1 MATLEHL
8 PSAFTTQV
16 DLGGLMAVLG
26 QHLYSTPVVALRELV
41 QNAHDSLARRRLED
55 REWRGEGRIGVEG
68 DPVRGILRITDT
80 GAGLTAH
87 EIHTFLAT
95 VGVSY
100 TRGLRERTHSE
111 ELIGLFGLGFLSAF
125 VLAEEV
131 TVTTTSYQRPDQ
143 GFRYRSEDGKSYR
156 LQEVPPRPVGT
167 EVELSLR
174 DSFRHLAESG
184 TLAKV
189 LGKYCV
195 LLSEPVYLAGRL
207 EPLNGV
213 APPWRRR
220 PDEPLEHPVQL
231 RRRRLAFASLF
242 EATFEPICTVPVEPT
257 GSGDAS
263 GLLWVQ
269 DGATY
274 GTSDNRNLAV
284 FVRGMLLDD
293 DARDLLPAWAGFVG
307 GVIES
312 SCLTPT
318 ASREDLQRDE
328 PYRGVQAALR
338 EALVG
343 GLAKVARE
351 DPHAWRRVLT
361 RHNEALLGA
370 ALCDP
375 RLFQLLADDLRVP
388 TSQGELPV
396 RSLRVSGKLH
406 LALGSAGGFEEMIF
420 RSLRVPVARGDRF
433 GVAPF
438 LRQWVGLR
446 GGTLIEVGTEQRNR
460 QLFTPETLPD
470 SEVEWLTAQLG
481 DGELVV
487 PARFAPRELP
497 LVVVPDREAEL
508 KRRLEADEADERIS
522 VAALRLARAF
532 TSSIDGAVRARLYVN
547 LENPSVQ
554 ALLQAHRE
562 ARPGA
567 AGAARV
573 LWALKAIMAAGGD
586 ESHLDLN
593 EALAQIGRAVQ
604 ALAEGRA
611 HC

>member
-1 MATLEHL
+1 MASLEL
-8 PSAFTTQV
+8 MPSTFTTQV

-41 QNAHDSLARRRLED
+41 QNAHDSLRRRRLED
-55 REWRGEGRIGVEG
+55 GEWRGEGRIGVQG
-68 DPVRGILRITDT
+68 DPARGILRITDT
-80 GAGLTAH
+80 GAGLTDH
-87 EIHTFLAT
+87 EIHAYLAT

-100 TRGLRERTHSE
+100 TRSLREQTHSE
-111 ELIGLFGLGFLSAF
+111 ELMGLFGLGFLSAF

-131 TVTTTSYQRPDQ
+131 TLTTTSYQRPGQ
-143 GFRYRSEDGKSYR
+143 GWRYRSADGKSYR
-156 LQEVPPRPVGT
+156 LLEVPPRPVGT
-167 EVELSLR
+167 EVELVLR
-174 DSFRHLAESG
+174 EPFRQLAEPGALSR
-184 TLAKV
+184 V

-195 LLSEPVYLAGRL
+195 LLSEPVYLGQA
-207 EPLNGV
+207 PVPINAV
-213 APPWRRR
+213 PPPWRRQ

-242 EATFEPICTVPVEPT
+242 EGRFEPICAMPVEPT
-257 GSGDAS
+257 GSSDAR

-269 DGATY
+269 DGSTY
-274 GTSDNRNLAV
+274 GTSDNRNLSV

-312 SCLTPT
+312 NRLTPT
-318 ASREDLQRDE
+318 ASREDLQRDGS
-328 PYRGVQAALR
+328 YRGVQEALR

-343 GLAKVARE
+343 GLANVARE
-351 DPHAWRRVLT
+351 DPHGWRRVLA

-375 RLFQLLADDLRVP
+375 RLFQLLADDLRIP
-388 TSQGELPV
+388 TSQGELPA
-396 RSLRVSGKLH
+396 RSLRVNGRLH
-406 LALGSAGGFEEMIF
+406 LALGSAGGFEEMLF

-438 LRQWVGLR
+438 LRQWVALR
-446 GGTLIEVGTEQRNR
+446 GGKLIEVGTEQGNR

-470 SEVEWLTAQLG
+470 TEVEWLTAHLA
-481 DGELVV
+481 DGEQVV

-508 KRRLEADEADERIS
+508 KRRLGSDEADQRIS

-532 TSSIDGAVRARLYVN
+532 TSGIDGSVRARLYVN
-547 LENPSVQ
+547 LENPAVEV
-554 ALLQAHRE
+554 LLQAHRE

-567 AGAARV
+567 TGAARV
-573 LWALKAIMAAGGD
+573 LWALKAIMAAGAE
-586 ESHLDLN
+586 ESQLDLN
-593 EALAQIGRAVQ
+593 GALAEIGRAVQ
-604 ALAEGRA
+604 ALAGGRTA
-611 HC
+611 